1 MTLKVPE
8 SVPLTKAE
16 RALVQRVAARDGIS
30 EEEAATRLVQSA
42 LARRV
47 RRRTG
52 KGQAKVYGMNKRRAK

>member
-1 MTLKVPE
+1 MPPRDE
-8 SVPLTKAE
+8 PLSLSAAE
-16 RALVQRVAARDGIS
+16 MEQVKKIAKRDGIN

-52 KGQAKVYGMNKRRAK
+52 RGPAKVYGLKRRP